1 MKFLTQ
7 LLLSKS
13 PKMVALTS
21 SLFVVMVAFYNLSM
35 DKLSKDLIQLEK
47 VNNLIELHMPD
58 FARRFFND
66 KKKELM
72 VSSIYVY
79 SIDLSEFFDYLG
91 TTSYD
96 IDKMKLSDLK
106 NITPE
111 IIEEYVEYLRTQT
124 TDKGNHKVNSDQTVK
139 KKLCVLSSFFDYYFL
154 QGVIPFNPLL
164 KVNRPKVP
172 SGPPEGSDMQD
183 NLKLLEFVSKG
194 NLPGDKTMHYQ
205 DRLRNRDTAILAL
218 IMGAGLKASECVNLD
233 ISDIDLVHN
242 CLIVKSRRAP
252 NLIYFSPY
260 ITDALSRYLEERL
273 EMIAVYGHDNA
284 LFLSL
289 QMKRLCI
296 RSVEILL
303 KKYSSILFGDEH
315 TITPIDMRNAFRK
328 SLFMSSKNMFFTA
341 EMTGTAASTLIRPC
355 APYMEIYETE
365 KGKSFNPLKLRDRE
379 EQVEIQ

>member
-1 MKFLTQ
+1 
-7 LLLSKS
+7 
-13 PKMVALTS
+13 
-21 SLFVVMVAFYNLSM
+21 MVAFYNLSM

-58 FARRFFND
+58 FTRRFFND

-172 SGPPEGSDMQD
+172 SGPPVGSDMQD

-218 IMGAGLKASECVNLD
+218 IMGAGLKASECVGLD
-233 ISDIDLVHN
+233 ISDIDLEHN
-242 CLIVKSRRAP
+242 CLVVRSRRAP

-273 EMIAVYGHDNA
+273 EMIAVYGHDSA

-328 SLFMSSKNMFFTA
+328 NLFMSSKNMFFTA

-365 KGKSFNPLKLRDRE
+365 KGKSFNPLKLRDME
-379 EQVEIQ
+379 EQDEIQ